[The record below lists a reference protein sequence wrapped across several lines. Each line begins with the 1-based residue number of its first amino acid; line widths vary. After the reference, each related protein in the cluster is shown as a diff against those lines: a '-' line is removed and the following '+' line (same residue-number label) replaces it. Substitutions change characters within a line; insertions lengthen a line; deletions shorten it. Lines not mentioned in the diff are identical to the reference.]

1 MKSTAAKSTVV
12 KSAAMKSLMA
22 VSLGKPSKLMA
33 ALALGTSL
41 VFAGCASTSAPKRV
55 ETGSFVMP
63 SYDKF
68 VLDNGLTLYLMPQR
82 EVPLITLNAV
92 VRAGAVNDTTAGVA
106 QMTAAGLLLG
116 AGGKS
121 KADIEQQVDFLGA
134 SLGAEADKEGS
145 YLAADFM
152 AKDTDVM
159 LGLFSAA
166 MLTPDFDAAEFD
178 KLKQRSIAGLQQDK
192 ESPRAVIG
200 RYFDKLVFGAHPY
213 GNAASGNSDS
223 LEQVTVSQLRAFHK
237 SYYQPANTAI
247 TVVGDFDVAAMKA
260 KLTQTFGSWQGS
272 EKLVQPDLNQGL
284 PQLTEAKVLLVDKPD
299 AIETTFVIGGLG
311 ISRDNPDYVGL
322 TVVNTILGGRFTSW
336 LNDELRVNA
345 GLTYG
350 ARSGFSPYTDSGV
363 FTISTFTK
371 TETTQEAIDLAL
383 KTYARLWEK
392 GVDQTTLD
400 SAKAYVKG
408 QFPPK
413 FETSGQLAGL
423 LSGMYLYGFDDK
435 FINEF
440 QAKVDGLTLEE
451 TQRLVK
457 TYFPQKDLQFVLI
470 GNASKVAPIAAK
482 YGKVQTVDI
491 KATGFGL

>member
-1 MKSTAAKSTVV
+1 MKSTAAKST
-12 KSAAMKSLMA
+12 AMKSLKMA
-22 VSLGKPSKLMA
+22 SLGKPSKLMA

-41 VFAGCASTSAPKRV
+41 ALAGCAATSAPKRV

-68 VLDNGLTLYLMPQR
+68 VLDNGLTVYLMPQR

-106 QMTAAGLLLG
+106 QMTAEGLLLG
-116 AGGKS
+116 AAGKS

-134 SLGAEADKEGS
+134 SLVAEADKEGS
-145 YLAADFM
+145 YLSADFM
-152 AKDTDVM
+152 AKDIDLM

-178 KLKQRSIAGLQQDK
+178 KLKQRAIAGLQQDK

-213 GNAASGNSDS
+213 GNAASGNRDS

-237 SYYQPANTAI
+237 SYYQPANTAL
-247 TVVGDFDVAAMKA
+247 TVVGDFDVATMKA
-260 KLTQTFGSWQGS
+260 KLAQAFGQWQGS

-371 TETTQEAIDLAL
+371 TETTQEAMDLAL

-392 GVDQTTLD
+392 GVDQATLD

-408 QFPPK
+408 QFPPQ

-470 GNASKVAPIAAK
+470 GNAAKIAPIAAK

-491 KATGFGL
+491 KATGFGQ

>member
-1 MKSTAAKSTVV
+1 MKSTSAKST
-12 KSAAMKSLMA
+12 AMKLLKMA
-22 VSLGKPSKLMA
+22 SLGKPSKLMA

-41 VFAGCASTSAPKRV
+41 ALVGCATASAPKRV
-55 ETGSFVMP
+55 DTGSFVMP

-68 VLDNGLTLYLMPQR
+68 VLDNGLTVYLMPQR

-106 QMTAAGLLLG
+106 QMTAEGLLLG
-116 AGGKS
+116 AAGKS

-145 YLAADFM
+145 YLSADFM

-159 LGLFSAA
+159 LSLFSAA
-166 MLTPDFDAAEFD
+166 MLTPDFDVAEFD
-178 KLKQRSIAGLQQDK
+178 KLKQRAIAGLQQDK

-213 GNAASGNSDS
+213 GNAASGNSES

-247 TVVGDFDVAAMKA
+247 TVVGDFDIAAMKA
-260 KLTQTFGSWQGS
+260 KLTQTFGQWQGS

-284 PQLTEAKVLLVDKPD
+284 PQLTAAKVLLVDKPD

-350 ARSGFSPYTDSGV
+350 ARSGFTPYTDTGV

-371 TETTQEAIDLAL
+371 TETTQEAMDLAL

-392 GVDQTTLD
+392 GVDQATLD

-457 TYFPQKDLQFVLI
+457 AYFPQKNLQFVLI
-470 GNASKVAPIAAK
+470 GNAAKIAPIAAK
-482 YGKVQTVDI
+482 YGTVHTVDI
-491 KATGFGL
+491 NATGFGQ

>member
-1 MKSTAAKSTVV
+1 MKSTAAKST
-12 KSAAMKSLMA
+12 AMKSLKMA
-22 VSLGKPSKLMA
+22 SLGKPSKLMA

-41 VFAGCASTSAPKRV
+41 ALAGCATTSAPKRV
-55 ETGSFVMP
+55 DTGSFVMP

-68 VLDNGLTLYLMPQR
+68 VLDNGLTVYFMPQR
-82 EVPLITLNAV
+82 EVPLVTLNAV

-106 QMTAAGLLLG
+106 QMTAEGLLLG
-116 AGGKS
+116 AAGKS

-145 YLAADFM
+145 YLSADFM

-178 KLKQRSIAGLQQDK
+178 KLKQRAIAGLQQDK

-260 KLTQTFGSWQGS
+260 KLTQTFGQWKGS

-284 PQLTEAKVLLVDKPD
+284 PQLTAAKVLLVDKPD

-470 GNASKVAPIAAK
+470 GNAAKIAPIAAK

-491 KATGFGL
+491 KATGFGQ

>member
-1 MKSTAAKSTVV
+1 
-12 KSAAMKSLMA
+12 
-22 VSLGKPSKLMA
+22 
-33 ALALGTSL
+33 
-41 VFAGCASTSAPKRV
+41 
-55 ETGSFVMP
+55 
-63 SYDKF
+63 
-68 VLDNGLTLYLMPQR
+68 
-82 EVPLITLNAV
+82 
-92 VRAGAVNDTTAGVA
+92 
-106 QMTAAGLLLG
+106 
-116 AGGKS
+116 
-121 KADIEQQVDFLGA
+121 
-134 SLGAEADKEGS
+134 
-145 YLAADFM
+145 
-152 AKDTDVM
+152 DTDVM

-166 MLTPDFDAAEFD
+166 LLSPDFDSAEFD
-178 KLKQRSIAGLQQDK
+178 KLKQRAIAGLQQDK

-213 GNAASGNSDS
+213 GNASSGNRES

-237 SYYQPANTAI
+237 SYYQPANTAL
-247 TVVGDFDVAAMKA
+247 TVVGDFEVAAMKA
-260 KLTQTFGSWQGS
+260 KLTQAFGQWKGS

-284 PQLTEAKVLLVDKPD
+284 PKLTQAKVLLVDKPD
-299 AIETTFVIGGLG
+299 AMETTFVIGGLG

-392 GVDQTTLD
+392 GVDQATLD

-457 TYFPQKDLQFVLI
+457 TYFPQQDLQFVLI
-470 GNASKVAPIAAK
+470 GNASKIAPIAAK
-482 YGKVQTVDI
+482 YGQVQTVDI
-491 KATGFGL
+491 NAVGFGQ

>member
-1 MKSTAAKSTVV
+1 MKSTA
-12 KSAAMKSLMA
+12 MKSLKMA
-22 VSLGKPSKLMA
+22 SLGKPSKLMA

-41 VFAGCASTSAPKRV
+41 ALAGCATTSAPKRV

-68 VLDNGLTLYLMPQR
+68 VLDNGLTVYLMPQR
-82 EVPLITLNAV
+82 EVPLVTLNAV

-106 QMTAAGLLLG
+106 QMTAEGLLLG
-116 AGGKS
+116 AAGKS

-145 YLAADFM
+145 YLSADFM

-178 KLKQRSIAGLQQDK
+178 KLKQRAIAGLQQDK

-247 TVVGDFDVAAMKA
+247 TVVGDFDVTVMKT
-260 KLTQTFGSWQGS
+260 KLTQTFGQWKGS

-284 PQLTEAKVLLVDKPD
+284 PQLTAAKVLLVDKPD

-392 GVDQTTLD
+392 GVDQATLD

-470 GNASKVAPIAAK
+470 GNAAKIAPIAAK

-491 KATGFGL
+491 KATGFGQ

>member
-1 MKSTAAKSTVV
+1 MKSTA
-12 KSAAMKSLMA
+12 MKSLKMA
-22 VSLGKPSKLMA
+22 SLGKPSKLMA

-41 VFAGCASTSAPKRV
+41 ALAGCATTSAPKRV
-55 ETGSFVMP
+55 DTGSFVMP

-68 VLDNGLTLYLMPQR
+68 VLDNGLTVYLMPQR
-82 EVPLITLNAV
+82 EVPLVTLNAV

-106 QMTAAGLLLG
+106 QMTAEGLLLG
-116 AGGKS
+116 AAGKS

-145 YLAADFM
+145 YLSADFM

-178 KLKQRSIAGLQQDK
+178 KLKQRAIAGLQQDK

-247 TVVGDFDVAAMKA
+247 AVVGDFDVAAMKT
-260 KLTQTFGSWQGS
+260 KLTQTFGQWKGS

-284 PQLTEAKVLLVDKPD
+284 PQLTAAKVLLVDKPD

-470 GNASKVAPIAAK
+470 GNAAKIAPIAAK

-491 KATGFGL
+491 KATGFGQ